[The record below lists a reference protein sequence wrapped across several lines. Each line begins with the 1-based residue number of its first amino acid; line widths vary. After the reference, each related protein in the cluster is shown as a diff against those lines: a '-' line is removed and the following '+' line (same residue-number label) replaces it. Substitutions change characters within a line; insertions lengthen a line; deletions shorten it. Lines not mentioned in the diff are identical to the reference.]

1 MKIRTILFVAT
12 AATLGLTSCG
22 SGSSKS
28 SSQEDVARVERVRTA
43 PLGYQTVTR
52 SIELSSTLK
61 GYEELNVSPSVTGII
76 SDIKVEVGD
85 RVKKGDTLVVMDQQ
99 QLNTTR
105 LTYANLQVEM
115 KRMEALKESEAISQ
129 QVYDQTKLALEQT
142 AETLRFLEENTFVT
156 APYDAVVSAKNYEEG
171 ELYSGAMPI
180 VKLAQVSRLKA
191 YINVPETY
199 YPIVKKGM
207 KVDVYSDIYPGKVFP
222 ATIEIVYPTIDPAT
236 HTFTLKLDIPNKS
249 EVIRPGMYI
258 KTTLDLGE
266 AEKLVVPYQSVL
278 RLIGSNNRYIF
289 IDEGG
294 VAKRVFVELGERHD
308 QIIEISSD
316 ELKVGD
322 MVVIQGQA
330 KLLDGVKL
338 DVIK

>member
-12 AATLGLTSCG
+12 ASVFAFTSCG

-28 SSQEDVARVERVRTA
+28 TSEEVVRVEKVRTA

-52 SIELSSTLK
+52 NLELSSTLK

-76 SDIKVEVGD
+76 SEIRVEVGD
-85 RVKKGDTLVVMDQQ
+85 KVKKGDTLVVMDRQ

-142 AETLRFLEENTFVT
+142 AEALRFLEENTFVT
-156 APYDAVVSAKNYEEG
+156 APYDAVIAAKNYEEG

-180 VKLAQVSRLKA
+180 VRLSQINRLKA

-199 YPIVKKGM
+199 FPIVKQGM
-207 KVDVYSDIYPGKVFP
+207 KVNVYSDIYPDKVFP

-249 EVIRPGMYI
+249 EIIRPGMYI
-258 KTTLDLGE
+258 NTTLDMGE
-266 AEKLVVPYQSVL
+266 TEKLVVPYQSVL

-289 IDEGG
+289 VDDGG
-294 VAKRVFVELGERHD
+294 VARRVFVEVGERHD
-308 QIIEISSD
+308 QIIEISSKD
-316 ELKVGD
+316 LKVGD
-322 MVVIQGQA
+322 MIVVQGQA

-338 DVIK
+338 DVVK